1 MAEEHQ
7 QHIVEC
13 NKVCAFHEG
22 NTSRLSGM
30 EGAAKAT
37 LAITGAVLFV
47 VVMVVVF
54 VFRSQANDIKDV
66 HDRQDKHE
74 EVVSKK
80 MDEAVKV
87 VRDMKWNLSSRMIS
101 IEHRQKEIEGSNQQI
116 QKSNEEMLRYLKLLL
131 DHVNTQNGGVPKG
144 HEVE

>member
-1 MAEEHQ
+1 MTEEHQ
-7 QHIVEC
+7 KHIVEC

-37 LAITGAVLFV
+37 LTITGIVLFL

-54 VFRSQANDIKDV
+54 VFRSQATDIGEIQ
-66 HDRQDKHE
+66 DRQDKHE
-74 EVVSKK
+74 EVVTEKV
-80 MDEAVKV
+80 EQAVKE
-87 VRDMKWNLSSRMIS
+87 VRDMKWNLSSRMLS

-131 DHVNTQNGGVPKG
+131 DHVNVQNGGSPKG
-144 HEVE
+144 HEME